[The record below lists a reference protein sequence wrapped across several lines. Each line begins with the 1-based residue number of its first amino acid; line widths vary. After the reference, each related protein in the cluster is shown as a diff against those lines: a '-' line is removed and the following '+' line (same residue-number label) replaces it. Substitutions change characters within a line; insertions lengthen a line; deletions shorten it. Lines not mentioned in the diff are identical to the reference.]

1 METVIKMINLADLE
15 RYVGK
20 DSRLIVTSSLDMTN
34 INCGSTVQEVC
45 DVCIDVREAFLLD

>member
-15 RYVGK
+15 RYVDK

-34 INCGSTVQEVC
+34 INSGSTIHEVC
-45 DVCIDVREAFLLD
+45 DVCSDVREAFLLD